1 LFIKP
6 VSAESPTIEIVEEVE
21 VIEVKTTEQII
32 REEFADVPI
41 LIDIARCESRFR
53 QFENGKV
60 LTGVVDPRD
69 TGVFQVNTYY
79 HLATANKLGYDIFT
93 LKGNMEY
100 ARWLYNKEGSRPWNA
115 SKGCWNPNREVVL

>member
-1 LFIKP
+1 

-79 HLATANKLGYDIFT
+79 HLATANKLGYDIFS

-115 SKGCWNPNREVVL
+115 SKGCWGQVREIQI